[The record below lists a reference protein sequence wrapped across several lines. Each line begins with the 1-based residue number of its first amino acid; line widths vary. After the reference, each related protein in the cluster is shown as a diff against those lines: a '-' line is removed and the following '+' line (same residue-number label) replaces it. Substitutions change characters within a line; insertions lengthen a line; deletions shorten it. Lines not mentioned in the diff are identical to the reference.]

1 MVSQKDVFE
10 LIYDAA
16 ICFIPYEDLTD
27 EQLERLDNITMK
39 GCRCKLCTEKNYLG
53 HANVWK
59 LEICW
64 SKPFFSD
71 FLKHKFSMKQ
81 TLFEAIAV
89 VLHEIIHILYPNYG
103 EQQVRRKTLV
113 WLKRNLWLDSY
124 RKKILSKKELTKLG
138 YTEQEV

>member
-1 MVSQKDVFE
+1 
-10 LIYDAA
+10 
-16 ICFIPYEDLTD
+16 
-27 EQLERLDNITMK
+27 
-39 GCRCKLCTEKNYLG
+39 
-53 HANVWK
+53 
-59 LEICW
+59 
-64 SKPFFSD
+64 
-71 FLKHKFSMKQ
+71 MKQ

-124 RKKILSKKELTKLG
+124 RKKCLSKKELTKLG